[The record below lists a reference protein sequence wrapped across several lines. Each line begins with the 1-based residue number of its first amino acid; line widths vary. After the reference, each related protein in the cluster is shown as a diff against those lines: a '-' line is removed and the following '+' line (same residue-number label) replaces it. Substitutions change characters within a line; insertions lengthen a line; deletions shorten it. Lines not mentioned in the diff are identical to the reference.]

1 MNMNYLTLEI
11 KRIVRSP
18 QFALFTIGMPLVMF
32 LLFGGIFG
40 AREIA
45 PGVSTATVTMVNMAA
60 YGAMTAA
67 LFTGTRVATER
78 TDGWQRTLR
87 LTPMRAPGY
96 LMVKVTA
103 GLFVAL
109 PVLLV
114 IFAAGMI
121 RGIRLETGQWLTI
134 FGTLW
139 LGTLPFAVL
148 GLMIGLFGKGDTVQ
162 AVTGALMLPLGMFGG
177 LWIPLQIL
185 PGWMNTA
192 GHIMPTYWLGEIG
205 RAPVLGGSGT
215 LTAAGVLVAWLVVPA
230 LVVMARFRLD
240 TARL

>member
-1 MNMNYLTLEI
+1 MNLDYLALEI
-11 KRIVRSP
+11 KRIIRSP
-18 QFALFTIGMPLVMF
+18 QFAVFTIGMPLAMF
-32 LLFGGIFG
+32 LVFGGIFG
-40 AREIA
+40 ARELA
-45 PGVSTATVTMVNMAA
+45 PGISTATVTMVNMAA

-96 LMVKVTA
+96 LLVKVSA

-121 RGIRLETGQWLTI
+121 RGIRLETGQWLAI
-134 FGTLW
+134 FGALW

-162 AVTGALMLPLGMFGG
+162 AVAGALMLPLGMFGG
-177 LWIPLQIL
+177 LWIPLQVL
-185 PGWMNTA
+185 PGWMDTA
-192 GHIMPTYWLGEIG
+192 AHLMPTYWLGEIG
-205 RAPVLGGSGT
+205 RAPVLGSPG
-215 LTAAGVLVAWLVVPA
+215 LPTAVLVLAAWLIVPA